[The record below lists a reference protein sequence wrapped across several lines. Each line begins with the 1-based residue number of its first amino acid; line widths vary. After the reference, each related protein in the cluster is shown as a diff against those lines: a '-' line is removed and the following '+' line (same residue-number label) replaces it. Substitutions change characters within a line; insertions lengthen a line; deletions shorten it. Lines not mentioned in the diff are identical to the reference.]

1 MQSEVSQSI
10 RQKQKHDSQIQ
21 AENRDCQYIFH
32 LGVLL
37 SGTVTTVRLHK
48 EGSSFQMWVTCLHVT
63 AITIPQTE
71 NILSSKCILALPGK
85 QPVLLLFREAIPYLQ
100 RLQIRWWSVC
110 SSSVHFK

>member
-1 MQSEVSQSI
+1 MQSELSQSI

-48 EGSSFQMWVTCLHVT
+48 EGSSFQIWVTCLHVT
-63 AITIPQTE
+63 AITIPKAE

-85 QPVLLLFREAIPYLQ
+85 KT
-100 RLQIRWWSVC
+100 
-110 SSSVHFK
+110 SSVAVQKGCPLSPEIADKMVECL